1 MGRTE
6 EEYEVTYIDIEGT
19 CNCQRL
25 QNEFAQTM
33 VKVHL
38 FCFPRKP
45 SLLVG
50 HIGRAV
56 PDRHM

>member
-38 FCFPRKP
+38 FSQETQFVSR
-45 SLLVG
+45 SYWQSSA
-50 HIGRAV
+50 R
-56 PDRHM
+56 